1 MTVDH
6 AFVPAWDVDAEI
18 AELRAL
24 MRQLTAALVAVA
36 VQALVFTAT
45 NVTRFAAAHGVP
57 TPIAWLLDP
66 MVALGL
72 AAGLLTDAKLA
83 VHHARP
89 PAWGVVLR
97 WYTGVSTL
105 AMNTWTSWWPDGR
118 VGVPRDP
125 DVAGIILHS
134 IPPILVMI
142 LAEAVAAYRR
152 RINTLIA
159 HRVAH
164 RPPILPPPFPPA
176 TPSGP
181 PTSPAAEPDRR
192 TRAGNDVPTPTAPL
206 PDEPSEPSETLR
218 EGHPEELY
226 TAAWRVDVRSRTL
239 NERPASVRMLRRQLR
254 VKQAT
259 AVHLAAWL
267 RDVGASGSAL
277 GRGGDLHG

>member
-1 MTVDH
+1 MTVTQ
-6 AFVPAWDVDAEI
+6 PLLPGWDIAAEI

-24 MRQLTAALVAVA
+24 MRQLTAALVTVA
-36 VQALVFTAT
+36 VLALVFTAV
-45 NVTRFAAAHGVP
+45 NVTRFAVAHGVP

-83 VHHARP
+83 VHRARP
-89 PAWGVVLR
+89 PAWGAVLR

-105 AMNTWTSWWPDGR
+105 TMNTWTSWWPDGH

-152 RINTLIA
+152 RINSLIA
-159 HRVAH
+159 HRAAI
-164 RPPILPPPFPPA
+164 PQAPPPFPSYPA
-176 TPSGP
+176 TVDPGF
-181 PTSPAAEPDRR
+181 
-192 TRAGNDVPTPTAPL
+192 PTPAREADPQEDALASAPQT
-206 PDEPSEPSETLR
+206 PDEVPDASGAPR
-218 EGHPEELY
+218 DGYPEQLY
-226 TAAWRVDVRSRTL
+226 TAAWRVDQRSRTL
-239 NERPASVRMLRRQLR
+239 NEKPASVRLLRRQLR
-254 VKQAT
+254 IKQDT

-267 RDVGASGSAL
+267 RDFGPDGIGPDA
-277 GRGGDLHG
+277 GDLRR

>member
-1 MTVDH
+1 MSVTRPL
-6 AFVPAWDVDAEI
+6 APGWDIDAEI

-24 MRQLTAALVAVA
+24 MRQLTAALVTVA
-36 VQALVFTAT
+36 VLALVFTAT
-45 NVTRFAAAHGVP
+45 NVTSFATAHGVQ
-57 TPIAWLLDP
+57 TQIAWLLDP

-72 AAGLLTDAKLA
+72 GAGLLTDAKLA
-83 VHHARP
+83 VHRARP

-152 RINTLIA
+152 RINALIA
-159 HRVAH
+159 HRAAGPTPLPS
-164 RPPILPPPFPPA
+164 RPV
-176 TPSGP
+176 
-181 PTSPAAEPDRR
+181 PAATAEPRLA
-192 TRAGNDVPTPTAPL
+192 TSTWAVEPQA
-206 PDEPSEPSETLR
+206 DEPAGAPQTSDEAPDVVGAT
-218 EGHPEELY
+218 GGGYPEQLY
-226 TAAWRVDVRSRTL
+226 SAAWRVDQRSRAL
-239 NERPASVRMLRRQLR
+239 NEKPASVRLLRRQLR
-254 VKQAT
+254 IRQDT

-267 RDVGASGSAL
+267 RDVPDEAGSD
-277 GRGGDLHG
+277 GGDLHG